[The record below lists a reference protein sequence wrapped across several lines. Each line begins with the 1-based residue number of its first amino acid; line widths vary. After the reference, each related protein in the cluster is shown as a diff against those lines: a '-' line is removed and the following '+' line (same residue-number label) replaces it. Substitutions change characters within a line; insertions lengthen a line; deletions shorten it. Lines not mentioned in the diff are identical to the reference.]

1 MVSIKIQK
9 KSKIQKSKTKNTKI
23 KNQKYKNQKTLFEGK
38 G

>member
-9 KSKIQKSKTKNTKI
+9 SKIQKI
-23 KNQKYKNQKTLFEGK
+23 KNKKYKNQKTLFEGK